1 MFEDYFKDYFGYSHK
16 DKHYLER
23 EKSKKQEIAQ
33 RYKFD
38 NYDKF
43 RETVKWLNKYSYYKH
58 RMNVRERVGT
68 DMSEIWRMVDN
79 PEIVPYQLEN
89 YVGGRIDYKS
99 LKIGKYV
106 DKIHDIEK
114 RIKIF
119 FDFDYNYP
127 ESKELISNFLKDEKN
142 ISDFVD
148 ALVLGNIAEDLMG
161 LEVFYAMEYHKAC
174 GMSLHD
180 QSLSLYNFYNDL
192 SDYIFSNT
200 KDIVEKNFADTGNII
215 KFIEEEEKR
224 LRMERDLKGS
234 TIETDNKDLPKQK
247 VLSPNNDKK

>member
-1 MFEDYFKDYFGYSHK
+1 MQLQIEKEALKKEKD
-16 DKHYLER
+16 DL
-23 EKSKKQEIAQ
+23 SKK
-33 RYKFD
+33 
-38 NYDKF
+38 
-43 RETVKWLNKYSYYKH
+43 
-58 RMNVRERVGT
+58 
-68 DMSEIWRMVDN
+68 
-79 PEIVPYQLEN
+79 
-89 YVGGRIDYKS
+89 RIDEINEKLDK
-99 LKIGKYV
+99 LK
-106 DKIHDIEK
+106 EK
-114 RIKIF
+114 EQKLRN
-119 FDFDYNYP
+119 DW
-127 ESKELISNFLKDEKN
+127 EDEKN

-161 LEVFYAMEYHKAC
+161 LEVLYTMEYHKAC

-224 LRMERDLKGS
+224 LCMERDLKES
-234 TIETDNKDLPKQK
+234 TSETNNEDLPKQK

>member
-1 MFEDYFKDYFGYSHK
+1 MFEEYFKDYSGYVHK
-16 DKHYLER
+16 DSDYLER
-23 EKSKKQEIAQ
+23 ENRKKQEIAKK
-33 RYKFD
+33 YKFD
-38 NYDKF
+38 NYDDF
-43 RETVKWLNKYSYYKH
+43 RKTVKWLNDYSYYKH
-58 RMNVRERVGT
+58 KMNARERVGT
-68 DMSEIWRMVDN
+68 QMAEIWRMVDN
-79 PEIVPYQLEN
+79 PEKVPYQLEN

-148 ALVLGNIAEDLMG
+148 TLVLGNIAEDLMG
-161 LEVFYAMEYHKAC
+161 LEVFYTMEYHKAC

-224 LRMERDLKGS
+224 LRMEQDLKES
-234 TIETDNKDLPKQK
+234 IIETENKDLPKQK